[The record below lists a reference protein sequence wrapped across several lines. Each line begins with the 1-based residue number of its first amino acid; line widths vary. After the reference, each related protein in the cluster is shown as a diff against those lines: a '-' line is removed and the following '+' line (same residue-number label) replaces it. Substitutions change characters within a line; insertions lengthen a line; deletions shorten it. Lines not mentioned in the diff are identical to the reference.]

1 MDPTEAELQA
11 IGSLADA
18 RGWAG
23 VDGPL
28 ADALMTALGGPLRV
42 REIALIPRPTWDGV
56 IEHLDLQ
63 EAGDPAPPRRAL
75 TPVEVART
83 ESLRRV
89 CCLRAGRAVDQPGDR
104 ALPAPPAV
112 LPAPFP
118 PAGGGAGALVGP
130 AAQAR
135 KLKLSA
141 VLDPTLDAEIQP
153 LTDVEVTQMYERY
166 RTRYGDFPSTDAD
179 VSRDQLAA
187 LSQVIASG
195 VVPYADFSIF
205 GPHGQRLLRRQ
216 TFQSYTLNVSNGEWS
231 RKEHPGPSSF
241 YGWYR
246 AWRCFRTGM
255 LLLEAAEAE
264 RLDLYAEHIR
274 GFVTQFGEE
283 TWSFICQADG
293 RMRSEQLER
302 LRRELHA
309 APAYGYVPAAPWSAC
324 YAAAVKD
331 TEFWNKELSTPAT
344 LFLARNKRPPGGDDP
359 DSSAAE
365 PKRRR
370 GRNNRTYRGEDHS
383 QKGTDGTYSH
393 NRKGLEICRLYN
405 QGKCGTKA
413 AQGKCKASRS
423 HQCNQC
429 LGPHQ
434 ALACAGGS
442 KKD

>member
-1 MDPTEAELQA
+1 M
-11 IGSLADA
+11 
-18 RGWAG
+18 
-23 VDGPL
+23 
-28 ADALMTALGGPLRV
+28 
-42 REIALIPRPTWDGV
+42 
-56 IEHLDLQ
+56 
-63 EAGDPAPPRRAL
+63 
-75 TPVEVART
+75 
-83 ESLRRV
+83 
-89 CCLRAGRAVDQPGDR
+89 
-104 ALPAPPAV
+104 
-112 LPAPFP
+112 
-118 PAGGGAGALVGP
+118 GP

-231 RKEHPGPSSF
+231 RKEQPGPSSF

-255 LLLEAAEAE
+255 LLLEAAETE
-264 RLDLYAEHIR
+264 RLDSYAEHMR

-434 ALACAGGS
+434 ALACTGGS